1 MNKSAKV
8 SIVGV
13 LLAVLAAIFGPE
25 WLGQHGGTGAPNAPA
40 VPSSTPAAPAAAP
53 IATPPSAAPAKAPA
67 PAPAPAP
74 KAAQKPAPKVA
85 APAVDTKV
93 GFTSKSSFE
102 SHFEK
107 HGAEFGSITAA
118 QYLLRAQTLRDAA
131 LSKTILEAVRDDGV
145 ITRFDKDAGDF
156 IAFHKDKTI
165 RTFFRPND
173 GEAYFKRQAQR

>member
-1 MNKSAKV
+1 MGRRHV
-8 SIVGV
+8 VRLVV
-13 LLAVLAAIFGPE
+13 LLVFALIGLLYRSVTHVPAPPREA
-25 WLGQHGGTGAPNAPA
+25 GTTA
-40 VPSSTPAAPAAAP
+40 TPAPRAEPPATAAP
-53 IATPPSAAPAKAPA
+53 ISHSEI
-67 PAPAPAP
+67 
-74 KAAQKPAPKVA
+74 
-85 APAVDTKV
+85 
-93 GFTSKSSFE
+93 GFRSDDRLRE
-102 SHFEK
+102 HFEK

-131 LSKTILEAVRDDGV
+131 LSPTILEAVRDDGV